1 MKIINVE
8 PWITGAESHHLSK
21 VIKKTFLTE
30 NKETELFEKNI
41 RQRFNSKVAIT
52 VNNWTSGLFIIL
64 KALNLKKD
72 DEVIIPNL
80 TFIATANA
88 VIYAG
93 AKPVLCDIDP
103 KNLSIDLK
111 KVKKL
116 ISKKT
121 KCIIPVHLY
130 GHCCNLDE
138 LKKISGKN
146 IVILE
151 DAAQAIGA
159 KFKNNFLGTIG
170 DFGGYSFYGN
180 KIITTGE
187 GGVILTNKKSFKKKL
202 YMQKNHGRYQK
213 GLFKHENIGFNFMF
227 TEMQAAIGNIQLKK
241 LNKILNKKKE
251 IFYRYKKNLN
261 GIGDINFMS
270 PIKENKPVYW
280 FSNIF
285 TKKKLKLKRYL
296 SKKKIETRDFFY
308 PLNKQPCYRNK
319 KKIIKNLSNSFPF
332 SENAYNTGLSLPS
345 SYSLKLKQVD
355 YICKNIKNFYLI
367 K

>member
-8 PWITGAESHHLSK
+8 PWITNAESHHLSK

-202 YMQKNHGRYQK
+202 YMQKNHGRHQK
-213 GLFKHENIGFNFMF
+213 GSFKDENIGFNFMF
-227 TEMQAAIGNIQLKK
+227 TELQAALGISQLNKFDKILKK
-241 LNKILNKKKE
+241 RDQIFD
-251 IFYRYKKNLN
+251 FYRKNINDKDKIKFHLHDKSIRPLHWFVNITAKNVSKISRELKKR
-261 GIGDINFMS
+261 GFQ
-270 PIKENKPVYW
+270 
-280 FSNIF
+280 
-285 TKKKLKLKRYL
+285 TRKL
-296 SKKKIETRDFFY
+296 FY
-308 PLNKQPCYRNK
+308 PLNLQPCYKNHENVKNLNDDFKISKKTYQNVLSLPTFHNIK
-319 KKIIKNLSNSFPF
+319 KKI
-332 SENAYNTGLSLPS
+332 
-345 SYSLKLKQVD
+345 
-355 YICKNIKNFYLI
+355 
-367 K
+367 

>member
-41 RQRFNSKVAIT
+41 RQRVNSKVAIT
-52 VNNWTSGLFIIL
+52 VNNWTSCVFIIL

-93 AKPVLCDIDP
+93 AKPVFCDIDP

-130 GHCCNLDE
+130 GHCCNLD
-138 LKKISGKN
+138 
-146 IVILE
+146 
-151 DAAQAIGA
+151 
-159 KFKNNFLGTIG
+159 
-170 DFGGYSFYGN
+170 
-180 KIITTGE
+180 
-187 GGVILTNKKSFKKKL
+187 
-202 YMQKNHGRYQK
+202 
-213 GLFKHENIGFNFMF
+213 
-227 TEMQAAIGNIQLKK
+227 
-241 LNKILNKKKE
+241 
-251 IFYRYKKNLN
+251 
-261 GIGDINFMS
+261 
-270 PIKENKPVYW
+270 
-280 FSNIF
+280 
-285 TKKKLKLKRYL
+285 
-296 SKKKIETRDFFY
+296 
-308 PLNKQPCYRNK
+308 
-319 KKIIKNLSNSFPF
+319 
-332 SENAYNTGLSLPS
+332 
-345 SYSLKLKQVD
+345 
-355 YICKNIKNFYLI
+355 
-367 K
+367 